1 MYIVNL
7 QKLERYVGGYLEDE
21 KERVKKEYD
30 KLRLCYK
37 H

>member
-21 KERVKKEYD
+21 KERVKKSM
-30 KLRLCYK
+30 KN
-37 H
+37 